1 MPVKVKT
8 QHDYLLTEFSVD
20 LPCDLNDLDYLMR
33 TSRGTG
39 KIVAVYSEGGLLGI
53 NVEQKSKVRVGVA
66 DKVREIVGVATQEIN
81 GHHK

>member
-1 MPVKVKT
+1 MPVTIKT
-8 QHDYLLTEFSVD
+8 QRDYLTTEVSVD

-53 NVEQKSKVRVGVA
+53 NIEQKTKVRGPVADEVRKLVGVET
-66 DKVREIVGVATQEIN
+66 KEIEGLT
-81 GHHK
+81 